1 MVGTIVNAAAITAG
15 VAVGLVFKRGI
26 SDKIQHTIMQGLGLA
41 VMLIGLKIAWQTQNE
56 IILILSIAVGALT
69 GEFIGIEEKLEKLG
83 VWLESKVGG
92 SNGSIAKAFVTASLI
107 YCIGAMAIMGAI
119 EDGLTGNPKTLYAKS
134 ALDGITAIIFTS
146 TLGIGVL
153 FSVIPVVIYQGS
165 ITLFAEFLKTFLSE
179 VMIIE
184 MNAVGGLLIVGIG
197 MNILGLKKIKVGNML
212 PAIVFAVL
220 FVWIKSNYL
229 M

>member
-26 SDKIQHTIMQGLGLA
+26 SDKIQHTILQGLSLA
-41 VMLIGLKIAWQTQNE
+41 IILIGLKIAWQTENE
-56 IILILSIAVGALT
+56 IILILSAAVGALT

-83 VWLESKVGG
+83 TWLESKVGG
-92 SNGSIAKAFVTASLI
+92 SNDSIAKAFVTASLI
-107 YCIGAMAIMGAI
+107 YCVGAMAIMGAI

-153 FSVIPVVIYQGS
+153 FSVIPVFIYQGS
-165 ITLFAEFLKTFLSE
+165 ITLFAGFLKTFLSE
-179 VMIIE
+179 AMIIE

-197 MNILGLKKIKVGNML
+197 INILGLTKIKVGNML

-220 FVWIKSNYL
+220 FVWIKSII
-229 M
+229 